1 MTTDPKRETLAAEVK
16 RLADNYANACVYVAG
31 SSNDSQHKAPYLA
44 ALHAAIDALA
54 AAAQQREPA
63 ATPPGYKLVPV
74 NPTTEMMRAAMKAY
88 QAGGI
93 TADLYRAMLRA
104 APAQKPAEPAAPS
117 EALALRDIAFC
128 QRVLNWNR
136 AQENPPIRI
145 GSEYA
150 VAQAAISFA
159 SPARLQHGSEKK

>member
-1 MTTDPKRETLAAEVK
+1 MTKNIAEMAAEIRRLANEYAHCYAFVGDDTMPIKKRELE
-16 RLADNYANACVYVAG
+16 
-31 SSNDSQHKAPYLA
+31 
-44 ALHAAIDALA
+44 AAIASLE